1 MHHLRKFESF
11 MTGGMPQ
18 EITREQWKELE
29 IVKYDEYGGIVKNT
43 PIPPYLFR
51 EIVAIGGAERYLPTR
66 EHGSI
71 WMHGRKPNTK
81 NLYVLCFKKED
92 DDPFY
97 LIRFSTDDTLPEPVQ
112 RERGYIKLYVADDF
126 EQVKNFCKENL

>member
-1 MHHLRKFESF
+1 MDYIKKFESF
-11 MTGGMPQ
+11 FSGGMPK
-18 EITREQWKELE
+18 EITREQWKDLE

-43 PIPPYLFR
+43 PIPPSLFR

-71 WMHGRKPNTK
+71 WFQGRKPNTK
-81 NLYVLCFKKED
+81 SLYVLCFKKED

-97 LIRFSTDDTLPEPVQ
+97 LIRFSTDDTPSEQIQ
-112 RERGYIKLYVADDF
+112 REKGYIKLYVADDF
-126 EQVKNFCKENL
+126 EQVKNFCKEYL

>member
-1 MHHLRKFESF
+1 MRYIQLFESF
-11 MTGGMPQ
+11 ITGGMPE
-18 EITREQWKELE
+18 EITREQWKDLE

-43 PIPPYLFR
+43 PIPRSLFE
-51 EIVAIGGAERYLPTR
+51 EIVEIGGAERYLPTR

-71 WMHGRKPNTK
+71 WMQGRKPNTK

-97 LIRFSTDDTLPEPVQ
+97 LMRFTTDDTPSEQIQ